1 MQDAHGF
8 WRALERRL
16 PEVDRDRE
24 REIACSV
31 LLVLRSHIRPE
42 HAHDLERALPA
53 ELEYLWTLPG
63 VDSGMRMTDA
73 RAPLEYEYEYE
84 QFVTR
89 VRELARLS
97 GIAEATRAT
106 CAVFG
111 ALSEVIPEHKARDL
125 EQHLSPGLQALW
137 RGEPW
142 PGGPADAA
150 RPGHSRAR

>member
-1 MQDAHGF
+1 MRDRQEF

-31 LLVLRSHIRPE
+31 LLVLRSRIPGEQARHLEAALPSELGYLWSLPGAEPDGAAWDPAAPPE
-42 HAHDLERALPA
+42 HA
-53 ELEYLWTLPG
+53 Y
-63 VDSGMRMTDA
+63 VD
-73 RAPLEYEYEYE
+73 
-84 QFVTR
+84 FVAR

-97 GIAEATRAT
+97 GIAEAARAT

-111 ALSEVIPEHKARDL
+111 ALGEVIPEDQARML
-125 EQHLSPGLQALW
+125 EGQLPPGLQALW

-142 PGGPADAA
+142 PGPAAG
-150 RPGHSRAR
+150 R